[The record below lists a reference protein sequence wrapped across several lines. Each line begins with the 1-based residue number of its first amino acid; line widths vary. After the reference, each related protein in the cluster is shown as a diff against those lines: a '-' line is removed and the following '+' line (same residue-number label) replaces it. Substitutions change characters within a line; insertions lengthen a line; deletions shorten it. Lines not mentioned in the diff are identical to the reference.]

1 MRFTFHMEAA
11 MRSAIRTLFLALAV
25 AACASPANA
34 ADNKAKATSDT
45 DALIKRMEE
54 SGAFDAAIDRGIE
67 RHIRRQVE
75 ARKKQQEDLAR
86 RQAEAVRNARAVDIN
101 RDRVFGDLKA
111 EVSVIVYTDLE
122 CPFCKR
128 FAGTPEKAI
137 AKFDGRANVVF
148 RHYPLDF
155 HGAIAKRGAYYAEC
169 VGRQAGSKA
178 FFAFANEWFKLTI
191 SNGKGL
197 ERGDAQ
203 IREIALSA
211 GAKDLAALDACAK
224 DPAVA
229 QLVQDDMTD
238 GTRGGITGTPGL
250 IVRNNRTGFSL
261 SITGAVP
268 AQQVEQAIEQALKS

>member
-1 MRFTFHMEAA
+1 MRG
-11 MRSAIRTLFLALAV
+11 AIRVLLLALAM

-34 ADNKAKATSDT
+34 ADTDAKAKAKAPLDL

-75 ARKKQQEDLAR
+75 ARKKQQEDLTR

-101 RDRVFGDLKA
+101 RDRVFGNLKA

-122 CPFCKR
+122 CPYCKR
-128 FAGTPEKAI
+128 FAGIPEQAI
-137 AKFDGRANVVF
+137 ARFDGKANVVF

-155 HGAIAKRGAYYAEC
+155 HGEIAKRGAYYAEC
-169 VGRQAGSKA
+169 VGRQAGSNA
-178 FFAFANEWFKLTI
+178 FFAFANEWFKLTV

-197 ERGDAQ
+197 QRGDAQ

-211 GAKDLAALDACAK
+211 GAKDLAALDSCAK

-229 QLVQDDMTD
+229 QLVRDDMTD

-250 IVRNNRTGFSL
+250 IVRNNRTGHSL

-268 AQQVEQAIEQALKS
+268 APQVEEAIERALKS